1 MDQQRGPAKR
11 DSGKPFKKGG
21 RGRFVGGGGGGGNR
35 GGGNR
40 GRTFF
45 KDSTAAEDL
54 AEYVI
59 NVLARDPN
67 AVQITRNS
75 PHPSRA
81 RLSVNC
87 DPSVTGRLIGK
98 EGRTITALRQLV
110 RAVAGRY
117 GKRVDI
123 EVALHND

>member
-1 MDQQRGPAKR
+1 MDQQRRPAKR
-11 DSGKPFKKGG
+11 DGGQPYKKGGGG
-21 RGRFVGGGGGGGNR
+21 RGRFVGGRGGGRGGGGR
-35 GGGNR
+35 G
-40 GRTFF
+40 F
-45 KDSTAAEDL
+45 KDSPAAEDL

-59 NVLARDPN
+59 TVLARDPN
-67 AVQITRNS
+67 AVQITRQPAGYGRS
-75 PHPSRA
+75 

-87 DPSVTGRLIGK
+87 DPAVTGRLIGK

-123 EVALHND
+123 EVTLPSE

>member
-11 DSGKPFKKGG
+11 DGGKPYKKG
-21 RGRFVGGGGGGGNR
+21 RGRFVGGGGNR
-35 GGGNR
+35 GGSR
-40 GRTFF
+40 GPRPFF

-67 AVQITRNS
+67 SVQITRNS